1 MKKFLPKTFKNPS
14 GFTLVELI
22 VVISIIAILAVIGIT
37 VFSGAKGAARDGRR
51 RSEINSIS
59 KSIEAA
65 KNYTNNIYNVYG
77 YSTSDGGRDF
87 PRGLPTD
94 PITGNVY
101 CIRTKNAGSVN
112 PTIPPANP
120 PTTWTTACPG
130 GGWRA
135 LAFSMSTVTGNNL
148 GATNPNVTSWTLC
161 ASLERTT
168 TLFCASSLT
177 R

>member
-65 KNYTNNIYNVYG
+65 KNYTNNIYR
-77 YSTSDGGRDF
+77 YSTTDGTNDF

-94 PITGNVY
+94 PTTGNIY
-101 CIRTKNAGSVN
+101 CIRTNAGG
-112 PTIPPANP
+112 TTPPPDAN
-120 PTTWTTACPG
+120 TTWTTICPVN
-130 GGWRA
+130 WKD
-135 LAFSMSTVTGNNL
+135 LATSMSTTISNNL
-148 GATNPNVTSWTLC
+148 GATTPDVSSWTVC